1 MAETSSSSLLVDTSN
16 TTVAAFKAIKDKTKN
31 DKNLVFGRDDT
42 IENTPVNKV
51 KVKAWT
57 QVDKKTHTYFHSL
70 SIDKQVEDFM
80 GTAELRCRYD
90 SDLMGYW
97 EPIRQSVVIYGTN
110 RGNYKILFIGRVREV
125 RQEGY
130 EMCIVFQDYGWKFKQ
145 TVSQSYAND
154 NVINKDGYT
163 IMKIMFAALKIDS
176 WVISPAAKT
185 RLQQVGIDQDGNL
198 VANKKKVEEMPDLL
212 KRLKKSDPQKAINKY
227 TVLNKVKE
235 SQVHNIK
242 NINYTLKYEK
252 PTPVMKKLASNGS
265 SDFSAG
271 KNIYSNTYSS
281 PSSSSNTGGG
291 GGSGGSTGSIG
302 NSQAPSWVCSTV
314 HDSDV
319 NAAMQTIWA
328 YNRGLTNDYSG
339 ALSTVQNYANNHPAT
354 YSSGVDDCLATLQ
367 KYSNRGDGS
376 NAASTIL
383 GTANQV
389 ATRSGASKAVS
400 NFVSSASNAVR
411 NVVSSASNA
420 IGGLINRGASMLQNA
435 VGGLRSF
442 LHI

>member
-1 MAETSSSSLLVDTSN
+1 MGEISSNPLVDTSN
-16 TTVAAFKAIKDKTKN
+16 TTVAAFKTLKDKMNK
-31 DKNLVFGRDDT
+31 DQNLVFGRDDT
-42 IENTPVNKV
+42 LENTPVNKV

-57 QVDKKTHTYFHSL
+57 QTDKKTHTYFHSL

-97 EPIRQSVVIYGTN
+97 EPIRQTVVIYGTN
-110 RGNYKILFIGRVREV
+110 RGEYKILFIGRVREV

-145 TVSQSYAND
+145 LVSQSYAND
-154 NVINKDGYT
+154 NVLNKDGYT

-185 RLQQVGIDQDGNL
+185 RLKQVGIDKDGNL
-198 VANKKKVEEMPDLL
+198 VANKKKVEEIPDLI

-235 SQVHNIK
+235 SQVHNLK

-252 PTPVMKKLASNGS
+252 KTPVMKKLASNGG
-265 SDFSAG
+265 DFSAG
-271 KNIYSNTYSS
+271 KSVYSNTYSS
-281 PSSSSNTGGG
+281 PGSSSNTGGG
-291 GGSGGSTGSIG
+291 AGGGNGGSTG
-302 NSQAPSWVCSTV
+302 NSSAPNWVCDNIS
-314 HDSDV
+314 DSSL

-339 ALSTVQNYANNHPAT
+339 ALSTIENYANNHPAT
-354 YSSGVDDCLATLQ
+354 YSSSVSTCLSTLQ
-367 KYSNRGDGS
+367 KYSNRGDGT
-376 NAASTIL
+376 NAASMIM
-383 GTANQV
+383 GSANQV
-389 ATRSGASKAVS
+389 ATRSGISQSVSEGISWASEAV
-400 NFVSSASNAVR
+400 
-411 NVVSSASNA
+411 
-420 IGGLINRGASMLQNA
+420 GGLINRGMNLVGQVAEAAGNL